1 MRGLY
6 WRLYKL
12 QYADSA
18 RERHVSPASDEQPV
32 IGSLTGDLQFN
43 E

>member
-12 QYADSA
+12 QYADAA
-18 RERHVSPASDEQPV
+18 RGRYIEPARAEQPL
-32 IGSLTGDLQFN
+32 ISSITPDLQFN